1 MLRGMKA
8 LDGLKRSVSRLVTPW
23 AVHHVSCAVVPA
35 LVLALVLAFVLG
47 GQMSA
52 ALAQA
57 RLQPELAPERIVF
70 PARAEGRDWQVTAFV
85 YKPPGKGPFPLLV
98 FSHGRSGKAE
108 ERAALRYPVP
118 LGHVAYWQ
126 RKGFAVMAP
135 IRPGYGETGGPDIES
150 SGNRIDRAGACQ
162 GAGAYHR
169 VARNAADVVEA
180 AVKWGRE
187 QKWVNPRAILLAGQS
202 VGGLT
207 SAATGARNLPGV
219 IGYINFS
226 GGTGGVPEKRPKASC
241 FPELLEQVYGTFGRT
256 TRVPNIWLYAPND
269 LFWGEEAPRRWHRA
283 FAAAGGRGEFVM
295 TAPVP
300 NEDGHRLLLRGGR
313 LWSIPVDRFLSGLGI
328 AAR

>member
-1 MLRGMKA
+1 MLRGVKT
-8 LDGLKRSVSRLVTPW
+8 LDGLKRSATRLLAACAMRHAP
-23 AVHHVSCAVVPA
+23 CAVVPA
-35 LVLALVLAFVLG
+35 LVLALVLG

-85 YKPPGKGPFPLLV
+85 YRPPGKGPFPLLV

-226 GGTGGVPEKRPKASC
+226 GGTGGDPEKRPKASC

>member
-1 MLRGMKA
+1 
-8 LDGLKRSVSRLVTPW
+8 
-23 AVHHVSCAVVPA
+23 
-35 LVLALVLAFVLG
+35 
-47 GQMSA
+47 
-52 ALAQA
+52 
-57 RLQPELAPERIVF
+57 
-70 PARAEGRDWQVTAFV
+70 
-85 YKPPGKGPFPLLV
+85 
-98 FSHGRSGKAE
+98 
-108 ERAALRYPVP
+108 
-118 LGHVAYWQ
+118 
-126 RKGFAVMAP
+126 MAP

-226 GGTGGVPEKRPKASC
+226 GGTGGNPEKRPKASC

-300 NEDGHRLLLRGGR
+300 NEDGHRLLLRGGK

>member
-1 MLRGMKA
+1 MLRGVKA
-8 LDGLKRSVSRLVTPW
+8 LNGLKRSVTRLLAPC
-23 AVHHVSCAVVPA
+23 AVRHVSCAVVPA

-118 LGHVAYWQ
+118 
-126 RKGFAVMAP
+126 
-135 IRPGYGETGGPDIES
+135 
-150 SGNRIDRAGACQ
+150 DRAGACQ

-226 GGTGGVPEKRPKASC
+226 GGTGGDPEKRPKASC